1 MPESS
6 LNQILADNLA
16 LHMEKKGLKQMALAK
31 NAVWARQRSACI

>member
-16 LHMEKKGLKQMALAK
+16 LHLEKKGLKQMALAK
-31 NAVWARQRSACI
+31 QCGVGQTTISL

>member
-16 LHMEKKGLKQMALAK
+16 LHMEKKGLKQLAQ
-31 NAVWARQRSACI
+31 A